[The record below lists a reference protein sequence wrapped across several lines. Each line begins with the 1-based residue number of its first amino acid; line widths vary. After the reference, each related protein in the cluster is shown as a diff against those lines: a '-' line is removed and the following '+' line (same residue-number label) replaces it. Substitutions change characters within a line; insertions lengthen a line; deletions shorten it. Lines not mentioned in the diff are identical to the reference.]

1 MGTNKPFC
9 SALLLFIVRYCS
21 LLLFIVIDH
30 LISFD
35 TLWKHQK
42 TRGFLVFSGGIK
54 RDQWHETWNGWNMKS
69 DYYNPIFSKLTEA
82 VGLRRYVKNVFLEIS
97 QNPQKNTCARVSFLI
112 KLQAWSLQ
120 LYLKKRLW
128 HRCFPVN
135 FAKFLTTPFL
145 TEHFRW
151 MIQNWEGCFFKVNIT

>member
-1 MGTNKPFC
+1 MGTNKPFWN
-9 SALLLFIVRYCS
+9 SVIALYCS
-21 LLLFIVIDH
+21 LLLFIALIVIDE
-30 LISFD
+30 LIYFD
-35 TLWKHQK
+35 TFWQHQK
-42 TRGFLVFSGGIK
+42 TRGFLAFSGGIK
-54 RDQWHETWNGWNMKS
+54 RDQWYKTWNGWNMKS
-69 DYYNPIFSKLTEA
+69 DYYNPIISKLTEV
-82 VGLRRYVKNVFLEIS
+82 VGLRCCGKNVFLEIS

-112 KLQAWSLQ
+112 KLQAWGLQ

-151 MIQNWEGCFFKVNIT
+151 MIQNWEGCFFKVNII